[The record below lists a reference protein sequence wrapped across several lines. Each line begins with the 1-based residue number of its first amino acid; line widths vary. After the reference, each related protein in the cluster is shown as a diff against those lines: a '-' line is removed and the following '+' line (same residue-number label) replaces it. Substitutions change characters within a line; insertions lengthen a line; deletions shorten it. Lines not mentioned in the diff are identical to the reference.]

1 MNQGSFNVIH
11 FHWVNIFSMN
21 NFQEKQLFQLFGSNL
36 ENNLKSFIL
45 IPTKSQKIVSNDNF
59 GNRGGGGGR

>member
-21 NFQEKQLFQLFGSNL
+21 NFQEKQLFQLYGSNL

-59 GNRGGGGGR
+59 GNRGRGGGR